1 MDRKE
6 EYNKIAEK
14 IVSHVENGTTDQ
26 APEILKVPTSDYT
39 SHERWSSEM
48 KDIFQNL
55 PLMLALSIEMPNP
68 GDYKAMEV
76 TGIPVLITRDKSNKV
91 NAFRNVCTHRGAI
104 VAQEGIGNRS
114 RFSCPYHGWTYSNSG
129 DLIGVTDKP
138 KFGDIDN
145 KCFGLEKLQCRD
157 IDSWPK
163 IKNAVEEEIKFAVQ
177 VNGKTRDIISVKKS
191 LKKEQV
197 NKIIYESSKAKKFIE
212 NKEIIKTIFVEDKI
226 MNYIVK

>member
-145 KCFGLEKLQCRD
+145 K
-157 IDSWPK
+157 
-163 IKNAVEEEIKFAVQ
+163 
-177 VNGKTRDIISVKKS
+177 
-191 LKKEQV
+191 
-197 NKIIYESSKAKKFIE
+197 
-212 NKEIIKTIFVEDKI
+212 
-226 MNYIVK
+226 

>member
-55 PLMLALSIEMPNP
+55 PLMLALSIEIPNP

-91 NAFRNVCTHRGAI
+91 NAA
-104 VAQEGIGNRS
+104 
-114 RFSCPYHGWTYSNSG
+114 
-129 DLIGVTDKP
+129 
-138 KFGDIDN
+138 
-145 KCFGLEKLQCRD
+145 
-157 IDSWPK
+157 
-163 IKNAVEEEIKFAVQ
+163 
-177 VNGKTRDIISVKKS
+177 
-191 LKKEQV
+191 
-197 NKIIYESSKAKKFIE
+197 
-212 NKEIIKTIFVEDKI
+212 
-226 MNYIVK
+226 